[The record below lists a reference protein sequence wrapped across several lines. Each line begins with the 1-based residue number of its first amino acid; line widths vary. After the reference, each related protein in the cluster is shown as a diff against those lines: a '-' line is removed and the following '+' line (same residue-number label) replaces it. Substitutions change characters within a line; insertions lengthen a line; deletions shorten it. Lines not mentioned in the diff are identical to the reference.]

1 MKKIILIVVL
11 VLALLLVSVSL
22 SVHIRFGGRNS
33 NASVVNGSTDSAAS
47 PQEEG
52 SLLDIIAI
60 GGTEGLD
67 DLAAALEEAD
77 AFSAA
82 GQNGAIPAG
91 DALPG
96 SESSLGDEAGSA
108 APDAPF
114 AQPVTIEAAPLFEG
128 YGYYHWQ
135 CTASGVYT
143 FLPANS
149 DGVTWE
155 VYLLDE
161 EFTDAERY
169 IPQTTEKVLE
179 GEGSLEIAAG
189 KWIYVYCPCNSWTC
203 LEAPS
208 GCSMT
213 VVFG

>member
-33 NASVVNGSTDSAAS
+33 NVSVVNGSTDSAAS

-52 SLLDIIAI
+52 SLLDMIAI

-67 DLAAALEEAD
+67 DFAAALNEAD
-77 AFSAA
+77 TLAGLPEDGEASSAD
-82 GQNGAIPAG
+82 GQ
-91 DALPG
+91 LPG
-96 SESSLGDEAGSA
+96 DTGT
-108 APDAPF
+108 PDAPF

-143 FLPANS
+143 FLPTNS

-203 LEAPS
+203 LEAPT